1 MRAKTTYILLLL
13 FVFCVLGTLK
23 AQTITENYKLS
34 TSFQV
39 ATQDGITDENGA
51 ALSENDLRTSIVYF
65 DGLGRPL
72 QTVNVNSSPNNKD
85 IITHFQYNSFGQQ
98 VKEYLPFPSNQ
109 SNGNII
115 SNAESETTMY
125 YSSNFS
131 QDFSQN
137 IVNAYSESELENSS
151 LNRVLKKAAPG
162 KDWALGSGNE
172 IKFDY
177 RSNDTLEVKLF
188 KAIFSIP
195 SNTEAPTLINQGY
208 YQPNQLSKTITFD
221 ENHTVGSKDH
231 SVEEFKDKE
240 GKVLLKR
247 TYENELPHDTYY
259 VYDKFGNLTYVLPPL
274 ASDEQVISQSV
285 LNTLCY
291 QYKYDKKN
299 RLIEKK
305 IPGKDWEYIIYNK
318 LDQPIMTQD
327 ALLRTDRKWLFTKY
341 DAFGNVVY
349 TGLFISKPENNTRIK
364 QQSAADNSRFHY
376 ETKTTVF
383 NNIGNS
389 RIYYTSRAYPQEFE
403 ETYTITYY
411 DNYMFDDFGLTTPSK
426 AFGVPFS
433 NNTKSLVTGSKVRVL
448 GTGTW
453 IKTLNFYDDKS
464 RLIYTATHNE
474 FKSLKDHTIL
484 ELDFS
489 GKVLRTENLHNSK
502 VLQHQINLQDN
513 FTYDH
518 VGRSNVHSQKSNI
531 LEYDEL
537 LGTSA
542 EYNVLTKTTNESWA
556 NTDIT
561 SKNYIENN
569 GHISFTV
576 INTSDRVAV
585 GLSDYNNGPGLSSIQ
600 YAIYLH
606 NGVINI
612 YESDGANNSSLVFQ
626 SSNPLYGSY
635 ESGDRFK
642 VLSYKDEIIYYKN
655 NTLLYRSN
663 KLNDNNLYLDASIF
677 NQGGKIINTQ
687 LYNHTEELISQN
699 EYDEIGQL
707 VQKNVGNEIG
717 NALQNVDFKY
727 NVRGWLTNINDVEKT
742 NSDLFSFK
750 LNYNITDN
758 TTTPLYNGNISKV
771 FWKTKSFTDNIFT
784 YSYEYDALNRI
795 TEANFDGAGWLGRY
809 AVGEILYDKNGNILN
824 LARNGQVIGN
834 PDNSSTSHFGLM
846 DNLSYTYNANQ
857 LVAVN
862 DTGSTEG
869 FNDGNTTGNDYN
881 YDSNG
886 NMITDLNKGITN
898 ITYNHLNL
906 PKTITI
912 GNESIS
918 YVYDATGIKL
928 NKRVSQNTPTGF
940 VTSNTYYLGNYIYDD
955 NSVKFFSHPEGYVQP
970 LPTGEFDYV
979 FQYKD
984 HLGNIRLSYSDLD
997 LNGAID
1003 SQTEILE
1010 EKNYYPFGLEH
1021 KGYNNTVSASVN
1033 SVAKNFRYNGK
1044 EITEELG
1051 FDMYD
1056 FGARNYDPALGRWM
1070 NIDPLAEQMRRHSP
1084 YNYAFDNPLFF
1095 IDPDGMAPFPAD
1107 DCCGNKKQ
1115 SPFPSFVRDTQ
1126 PFRSTEK
1133 TKNLFNEGKELIFD
1147 ALDFDADLEGKLGVK
1162 GDVQVAGAKFEGE
1175 INVASVGADL
1185 DKESLDLSFGIIE
1198 TNGKVTVGDAKNE
1211 DNNLTMGIDAYMAK
1225 ATLRID
1231 KDLNVTGDTKSEQ
1244 IDPTMKMGKNFDVT
1258 LSDALTIGGGG
1269 RVGPV
1274 RARASVNLYNIAVGG
1289 YKVFASGLSYVNDYI
1304 NNILE

>member
-1 MRAKTTYILLLL
+1 MRAKTTYILLL
-13 FVFCVLGTLK
+13 FVFCVLGILK

-51 ALSENDLRTSIVYF
+51 ALSENDLQTSIVYF

-137 IVNAYSESELENSS
+137 IVNPYSESELEKSS

-177 RSNDTLEVKLF
+177 SSNDTLEVKLF

-195 SNTEAPTLINQGY
+195 SNTETPTLINQGY

-247 TYENELPHDTYY
+247 TYENEVPHDTYY

-349 TGLFISKPENNTRIK
+349 TGLFISKPGNNTRII
-364 QQSAADNSRFHY
+364 QQSAADNTHFHY
-376 ETKTTVF
+376 ETKTTVS

-389 RIYYTSRAYPQEFE
+389 RIYYTSRAYPQIFE

-489 GKVLRTENLHNSK
+489 GKVLRTENLHNSE

-518 VGRSNVHSQKSNI
+518 IGRSKIHSQKSNI

-537 LGTSA
+537 LGTAA
-542 EYNVLTKTTNESWA
+542 EFNVLNKTTNESWT
-556 NTDIT
+556 NSDIT

-569 GHISFTV
+569 GFLSFSLL
-576 INTSDRVAV
+576 NTSDRIAI
-585 GLSDYNNGPGLSSIQ
+585 GLTDYNNGPGLSSIQ
-600 YAIYLH
+600 YAFYLH

-626 SSNPLYGSY
+626 SNNALNGSY
-635 ESGDRFK
+635 EPGDSFRI
-642 VLSYKDEIIYYKN
+642 LSYKDEIFYYKN
-655 NTLLYRSN
+655 NTLLYRSK
-663 KLNDNNLYLDASIF
+663 KLNDNKLYLDASIF

-687 LYNHTEELISQN
+687 LYNLSLIH
-699 EYDEIGQL
+699 I
-707 VQKNVGNEIG
+707 
-717 NALQNVDFKY
+717 
-727 NVRGWLTNINDVEKT
+727 
-742 NSDLFSFK
+742 
-750 LNYNITDN
+750 
-758 TTTPLYNGNISKV
+758 
-771 FWKTKSFTDNIFT
+771 
-784 YSYEYDALNRI
+784 
-795 TEANFDGAGWLGRY
+795 
-809 AVGEILYDKNGNILN
+809 
-824 LARNGQVIGN
+824 
-834 PDNSSTSHFGLM
+834 
-846 DNLSYTYNANQ
+846 
-857 LVAVN
+857 
-862 DTGSTEG
+862 
-869 FNDGNTTGNDYN
+869 
-881 YDSNG
+881 
-886 NMITDLNKGITN
+886 
-898 ITYNHLNL
+898 
-906 PKTITI
+906 
-912 GNESIS
+912 
-918 YVYDATGIKL
+918 
-928 NKRVSQNTPTGF
+928 
-940 VTSNTYYLGNYIYDD
+940 
-955 NSVKFFSHPEGYVQP
+955 
-970 LPTGEFDYV
+970 
-979 FQYKD
+979 
-984 HLGNIRLSYSDLD
+984 
-997 LNGAID
+997 
-1003 SQTEILE
+1003 
-1010 EKNYYPFGLEH
+1010 
-1021 KGYNNTVSASVN
+1021 
-1033 SVAKNFRYNGK
+1033 
-1044 EITEELG
+1044 
-1051 FDMYD
+1051 
-1056 FGARNYDPALGRWM
+1056 
-1070 NIDPLAEQMRRHSP
+1070 
-1084 YNYAFDNPLFF
+1084 
-1095 IDPDGMAPFPAD
+1095 
-1107 DCCGNKKQ
+1107 
-1115 SPFPSFVRDTQ
+1115 
-1126 PFRSTEK
+1126 
-1133 TKNLFNEGKELIFD
+1133 
-1147 ALDFDADLEGKLGVK
+1147 
-1162 GDVQVAGAKFEGE
+1162 
-1175 INVASVGADL
+1175 
-1185 DKESLDLSFGIIE
+1185 
-1198 TNGKVTVGDAKNE
+1198 
-1211 DNNLTMGIDAYMAK
+1211 
-1225 ATLRID
+1225 
-1231 KDLNVTGDTKSEQ
+1231 
-1244 IDPTMKMGKNFDVT
+1244 
-1258 LSDALTIGGGG
+1258 
-1269 RVGPV
+1269 
-1274 RARASVNLYNIAVGG
+1274 
-1289 YKVFASGLSYVNDYI
+1289 
-1304 NNILE
+1304 

>member
-1 MRAKTTYILLLL
+1 MRAKTTYILLL
-13 FVFCVLGTLK
+13 FVFCVLGILK

-51 ALSENDLRTSIVYF
+51 ALSENDLQTSIVYF
-65 DGLGRPL
+65 DGLGRSL

-137 IVNAYSESELENSS
+137 IVNPYSESELEKSS

-177 RSNDTLEVKLF
+177 SSNDTLEVKLF

-195 SNTEAPTLINQGY
+195 SNTETPTLINQGY

-247 TYENELPHDTYY
+247 TYENEVPHDTYY

-349 TGLFISKPENNTRIK
+349 TGLFISKPGNNTRII
-364 QQSAADNSRFHY
+364 QQSAADNTHFHY
-376 ETKTTVF
+376 ETKTTVS

-389 RIYYTSRAYPQEFE
+389 RIYYTSRAYPQIFE

-489 GKVLRTENLHNSK
+489 GKVLRTENLHNSE

-518 VGRSNVHSQKSNI
+518 IGRSKIHSQKSNI

-537 LGTSA
+537 LGTAA
-542 EYNVLTKTTNESWA
+542 EFNVLNKTTNESWT
-556 NTDIT
+556 NSDIT

-569 GHISFTV
+569 GFLSFSLL
-576 INTSDRVAV
+576 NTSDRIAI
-585 GLSDYNNGPGLSSIQ
+585 GLTDYNNGPGLSSIQ
-600 YAIYLH
+600 YAFYLH

-626 SSNPLYGSY
+626 SNNALNGSY
-635 ESGDRFK
+635 EPGDSFRI
-642 VLSYKDEIIYYKN
+642 LSYKDEIFYYKN
-655 NTLLYRSN
+655 NTLLYRSK
-663 KLNDNNLYLDASIF
+663 KLNDNKLYLDASIF

-771 FWKTKSFTDNIFT
+771 FWKTKSFTNNIFT

-886 NMITDLNKGITN
+886 NMLSDANKGITSVL
-898 ITYNHLNL
+898 YNHLNM
-906 PKTITI
+906 PTKITVA
-912 GNESIS
+912 GTNAGVLDYKYSA
-918 YVYDATGIKL
+918 DGIKL
-928 NKRVSQNTPTGF
+928 QMKKTQGGNVTTTDYANDF
-940 VTSNTYYLGNYIYDD
+940 VYENNILKQFY
-955 NSVKFFSHPEGYVQP
+955 HPEGYVEP
-970 LPTGEFDYV
+970 DGTGYQYV
-979 FQYKD
+979 YQLKD
-984 HLGNIRLSYSDLD
+984 IWGNTRITFADDNDNGSVNSSEIRREQ
-997 LNGAID
+997 NF
-1003 SQTEILE
+1003 
-1010 EKNYYPFGLEH
+1010 YPFGLEH
-1021 KGYNNTVSASVN
+1021 RGYNSNSYGVKNNLKTYQGQEFTEDLGLNTHEWKYRIS
-1033 SVAKNFRYNGK
+1033 
-1044 EITEELG
+1044 
-1051 FDMYD
+1051 
-1056 FGARNYDPALGRWM
+1056 DPALGRFWQ
-1070 NIDPLAEQMRRHSP
+1070 IDPLAEDYV
-1084 YNYAFDNPLFF
+1084 YNSTYAFQENKMGMGIELEGLELYKFPVDGSGIARAVESGINYINNSVVDAGKSIGSFF
-1095 IDPDGMAPFPAD
+1095 GGISDYLGDGAGGFNFTSKNAGGGDPG
-1107 DCCGNKKQ
+1107 KKGGRDVQ
-1115 SPFPSFVRDTQ
+1115 SV
-1126 PFRSTEK
+1126 
-1133 TKNLFNEGKELIFD
+1133 
-1147 ALDFDADLEGKLGVK
+1147 DADGFIQAGGQAKGGTSGAPLNKTESFKDVVNMVK
-1162 GDVQVAGAKFEGE
+1162 
-1175 INVASVGADL
+1175 
-1185 DKESLDLSFGIIE
+1185 
-1198 TNGKVTVGDAKNE
+1198 TVNSGLKKGSKTTEAIMDA
-1211 DNNLTMGIDAYMAK
+1211 
-1225 ATLRID
+1225 
-1231 KDLNVTGDTKSEQ
+1231 TKSN
-1244 IDPTMKMGKNFDVT
+1244 DTTVT
-1258 LSDALTIGGGG
+1258 A
-1269 RVGPV
+1269 P
-1274 RARASVNLYNIAVGG
+1274 
-1289 YKVFASGLSYVNDYI
+1289 FASGVEQTSGSAVLHRTKDSTVTI
-1304 NNILE
+1304 NKNNVSDFNRASQKSIQNQEQKVDKILNENQKKSQ